1 VLPKNSAQ
9 NTHLALLGIAA
20 VVLIWSAIG
29 CHDYFTWLMEVF
41 PALIGGAVL
50 VWLYPRFQFTTLV
63 YALITMHAIILMIGG
78 HYTYAL
84 MPVFEWIKDAFH
96 LDRNYYDRLGHF
108 AQGFVPV
115 MIAREVLLRI
125 TALKRGVL
133 LNYLLLSIAMAISA
147 WYEILEFASARLA
160 GGAADA
166 FLGTQGDPWDT
177 QWDMTCCFIG
187 AICALVF
194 MGRIHDRALADLDYG
209 TAGNTAHAQ

>member
-1 VLPKNSAQ
+1 MSHVPPSNSLR
-9 NTHLALLGIAA
+9 NRHLLMLAIAA
-20 VVLIWSAIG
+20 ATLVWSVIG
-29 CHDYFTWLMEVF
+29 CHDLFTWILEVF

-50 VWLYPRFQFTTLV
+50 VWIYPRFQFTTLV
-63 YALITMHAIILMIGG
+63 YGLITAHAIILMIGG

-84 MPVFEWIKDAFH
+84 MPVFTWIKDALH

-115 MIAREVLLRI
+115 MVAREVLLRI
-125 TALKRGVL
+125 TPLKRGAL

-194 MGRIHDRALADLDYG
+194 MKSVHDRALRARG
-209 TAGNTAHAQ
+209 SRQSQ

>member
-1 VLPKNSAQ
+1 MPLRNK
-9 NTHLALLGIAA
+9 HLLLLGIAA
-20 VVLIWSAIG
+20 AVLIWSFIG

-50 VWLYPRFQFTTLV
+50 VSIYPRFQFTTLV
-63 YALITMHAIILMIGG
+63 YGLITAHAVILMIGG
-78 HYTYAL
+78 HYTYSL
-84 MPVFEWIKDAFH
+84 MPVFTWIKDAFH
-96 LDRNYYDRLGHF
+96 LDRNYYDRLGHL

-115 MIAREVLLRI
+115 MIAREVLLRT
-125 TALKRGVL
+125 TALKRGVM
-133 LNYLLLSIAMAISA
+133 LNYLLLSVAMAISA

-160 GGAADA
+160 GGGADA

-194 MGRIHDRALADLDYG
+194 MQKVHDRALAVREKPG
-209 TAGNTAHAQ
+209 GPS